1 MKILFLILALAL
13 GACTDKPDTE
23 FPGSPSKL
31 LHILFEDGDGP
42 PFTDIEKELIHGI
55 IIESEA
61 KVRSLLPSLPTN
73 IEIAVAQI
81 ERNID
86 TVGGVTGRANA
97 PGKILLQLSST
108 FPGGVSG
115 AAEAALA
122 LATFHE
128 LHHLFRGWTIQDNK
142 FGPGIAIAAVNEGL
156 ASVFS
161 EEFTGVYFPES
172 YGYPD
177 DVDQWLEEILALPA
191 DASYSDWV
199 GGIHP
204 DGRDAIGYRVGRYIV
219 HQATASSGQSVL
231 DLGDLTP
238 DEILTLAGAR

>member
-1 MKILFLILALAL
+1 MKTIAITLVLVLS
-13 GACTDKPDTE
+13 ACSAESNKTASADRSVSLQIVFEETGE
-23 FPGSPSKL
+23 FK
-31 LHILFEDGDGP
+31 FDNVQ
-42 PFTDIEKELIHGI
+42 KELIRGI
-55 IIESEA
+55 VIDSEGE
-61 KVRSLLPSLPTN
+61 VRELLPKLPAE
-73 IEIAVAQI
+73 IEVSIAQI

-97 PGKILLQLSST
+97 PGKILLQLSSA

-115 AAEAALA
+115 AAESALA

-128 LHHLFRGWTIQDNK
+128 LHHLYRGWTIQDNK

-177 DVDQWLEEILALPA
+177 NVDQWLEEILALPP

-199 GGIHP
+199 AGVHP

-219 HQATASSGQSVL
+219 HQATANSGQSVL

-238 DEILTLAGAR
+238 DEILTLAGSR